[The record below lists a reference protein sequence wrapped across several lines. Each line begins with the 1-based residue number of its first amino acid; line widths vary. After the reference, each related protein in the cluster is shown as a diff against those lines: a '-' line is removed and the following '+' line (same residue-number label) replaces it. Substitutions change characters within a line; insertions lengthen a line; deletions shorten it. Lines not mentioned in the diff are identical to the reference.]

1 MQKSA
6 RIFDKIIYSPYLC
19 SMKKLI
25 KSFKTEILVSLST
38 FVMMLLLL
46 LLGID
51 IPLSILLAPIYIPI
65 GILLVVSGLV
75 YLIGTKA
82 PKK

>member
-1 MQKSA
+1 
-6 RIFDKIIYSPYLC
+6 
-19 SMKKLI
+19 MKKLI
-25 KSFKTEILVSLST
+25 KSFKTEILVSLSA

-65 GILLVVSGLV
+65 VILLVVSGLV
-75 YLIGTKA
+75 YLIGIKA

>member
-6 RIFDKIIYSPYLC
+6 RIFDKIIYYSYIC

-25 KSFKTEILVSLST
+25 KSLKTEILVSLSA

-65 GILLVVSGLV
+65 GILLLVSGLV
-75 YLIGTKA
+75 YLIGIKA

>member
-1 MQKSA
+1 
-6 RIFDKIIYSPYLC
+6 
-19 SMKKLI
+19 MKKLI
-25 KSFKTEILVSLST
+25 KSFKTEILVSL
-38 FVMMLLLL
+38 FAFAMMLLLL

-65 GILLVVSGLV
+65 GILLLVSGLV
-75 YLIGTKA
+75 YLIGIKA

>member
-1 MQKSA
+1 M
-6 RIFDKIIYSPYLC
+6 R
-19 SMKKLI
+19 KLI
-25 KSFKTEILVSLST
+25 KSFKTEIIVSLSA
-38 FVMMLLLL
+38 FVMMLLLV

-65 GILLVVSGLV
+65 GILLLVSGLV
-75 YLIGTKA
+75 YLIGIKA